1 MNKRELKETAKNRY
15 SSKAKRKIVE
25 ELRSGML
32 TIRQSTK
39 RYQLSVRV
47 LQDWNR
53 WYYKT
58 RLFHGKRIMS
68 NCVSKIKMK

>member
-1 MNKRELKETAKNRY
+1 MNKKEFKENDSKRY
-15 SSKAKRKIVE
+15 SSKAKRKMVE

-32 TIRQSTK
+32 TIRQCAK
-39 RYQLSVRV
+39 QYQVSVRV